1 MAQTVTASLTR
12 EVDPRVLQEWL
23 AAGEAIV
30 IDVREPNEYAAA
42 HIPGS
47 QSMPLSVFRP
57 EAVPA
62 GGAKKV
68 VLHCASGM
76 RAGEACKKLAEIGR
90 TDVYLFRAGMQGWQ
104 AAELPVE
111 GSGKQVVDVLRQVQ
125 LVVGTMILAGVL
137 LGHFVAPGWLILSG
151 FAGCGLLLAGLT
163 GECPLAL
170 LLAKMPWNQGGA
182 ACPLEKR

>member
-12 EVDPRVLQEWL
+12 EVDPLVLQEWI

-30 IDVREPNEYAAA
+30 IDVREPKEFAAG

-47 QSMPLSVFRP
+47 RSMPLSVFQP
-57 EAVPA
+57 ELVPV
-62 GGAKKV
+62 GGAQKV
-68 VLHCASGM
+68 VLHCAAGT
-76 RAGEACKKLAEIGR
+76 RAGEACRKLAEIGR
-90 TDVYLFRAGMQGWQ
+90 NDVYLFRAGMQGWQ

-111 GSGKQVVDVLRQVQ
+111 GSGKKVIDVLRQVQ
-125 LVVGTMILAGVL
+125 MTVGTMILAGVL
-137 LGHFVAPGWLILSG
+137 LGHFVAPGWLILAG

-170 LLAKMPWNQGGA
+170 LIAKLPWNKSGA
-182 ACPLEKR
+182 ACPLERR